1 MSKKFYTDVEAKNN
15 LQVDNLLK
23 LPSVTINRAL
33 TLDGSGN
40 VAESTVTST
49 ELAHLSGVTSAVQ
62 TQLDAKVDD
71 SEKGAANGVATLDAN
86 SKIPSSQLPAIAIT
100 EVFVVA
106 DITARDAL
114 TIGTGDGEV
123 QEGDVVRVTDAS
135 ADVNIT
141 SGAASYIYDGS
152 AYVLLKGGDEVLSV
166 NGETGVVVL
175 DTGDIS
181 ENGNLYHTNER
192 AQDAVGAALTD
203 TASVDLNYDDL
214 NNQITAT
221 VLPAGVDHDSLA
233 NFVANEHVD
242 HSAVQ
247 IATAADSGLS
257 GGGDITATRN
267 LAVDITNTTAEASV
281 VDADELLIYDV
292 SAGALRKVTRANLI
306 GDVSAGASA
315 GDLNEASFSM
325 SNNVSVAADITGL
338 AFANATVRSF
348 KALISVEI
356 DATANLYE
364 VFEIHGIQ
372 KDSSW
377 DISVEGT
384 GDNSQVVFSITA
396 AGQVQYT
403 NANYAGFVSGD
414 IKYRATT
421 TSVN

>member
-49 ELAHLSGVTSAVQ
+49 ELAYLSGVTSAVQ